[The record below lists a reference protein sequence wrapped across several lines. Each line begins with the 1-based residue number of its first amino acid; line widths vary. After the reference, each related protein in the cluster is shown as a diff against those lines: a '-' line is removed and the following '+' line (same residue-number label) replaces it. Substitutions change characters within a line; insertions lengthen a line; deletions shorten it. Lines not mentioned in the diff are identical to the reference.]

1 MYMRADDTQSPKRR
15 RLNIVNDNQSQPAPP
30 QPYLSPHGLHT
41 PIAWPERSNDIGTKP
56 TDGEE
61 LVASPSISTSH
72 NRLSQAEIEL
82 LEYYYGIVH
91 WEMIYF

>member
-41 PIAWPERSNDIGTKP
+41 PIAWPERLNDVGTKP

-61 LVASPSISTSH
+61 LVASPSTPTGH
-72 NRLSQAEIEL
+72 DRLSQAEIEPP
-82 LEYYYGIVH
+82 ECYYGMVR